1 MSATRLVGLVAAV
14 CVAIL
19 LVTATIAALAV
30 GIAWVWPDGSP
41 PVVITDPRDGITTTK
56 PWRYCA
62 AGTLNVYDSTVGFN
76 GTWVQYP
83 AAPECAR

>member
-1 MSATRLVGLVAAV
+1 MTPSRVVALVAAGCAV
-14 CVAIL
+14 VLIVVAT
-19 LVTATIAALAV
+19 VAALCV
-30 GIAWVWPDGSP
+30 GIAWVWPDGEP

-56 PWRYCA
+56 PTRYCA
-62 AGTLNVYDSTVGFN
+62 AGTLNVYDATVGFN